1 MAVFPRLVRHVI
13 GEAERQLRGG
23 LSSGL
28 GRLAEMLA
36 DPGRPAEFDR
46 LLALVDAQ
54 GERVRRLEEALAAQ
68 DAGLRALRGELDSLI
83 VQLNDRLLPRID
95 ERMDDLERDLT
106 AFATGLVR
114 TGRETAASRGQLEI
128 FERRLTD
135 LRQRQA
141 RTEERAGLW
150 RDLQASVAR
159 LGDDI
164 DALRARADGR
174 PAEAAPS
181 EGGPHESASGGSLPA
196 EPLEAAPGGPAADP
210 VPGEAL
216 A

>member
-1 MAVFPRLVRHVI
+1 MAVFPRLVRRVAE
-13 GEAERQLRGG
+13 EAERQLRG
-23 LSSGL
+23 GL

-54 GERVRRLEEALAAQ
+54 GERVRRLEEALHAQ

-114 TGRETAASRGQLEI
+114 TGRETAATRGQLEI

-135 LRQRQA
+135 LRERQA
-141 RTEERAGLW
+141 RTEGRAGLW

-174 PAEAAPS
+174 PAEAAP
-181 EGGPHESASGGSLPA
+181 HETASGGPLPGESLD
-196 EPLEAAPGGPAADP
+196 AAPGGAAADP

>member
-1 MAVFPRLVRHVI
+1 MAVFPRLVRRVA

-28 GRLAEMLA
+28 GRLAGMLA

-46 LLALVDAQ
+46 LPALVDAQ
-54 GERVRRLEEALAAQ
+54 GERVRRLEEALRAQ
-68 DAGLRALRGELDSLI
+68 DAGLRALRDELDSLI
-83 VQLNDRLLPRID
+83 AQINDRLLPRID

-135 LRQRQA
+135 LRERQS

-174 PAEAAPS
+174 PAEAAPH
-181 EGGPHESASGGSLPA
+181 GTAPHEGVPGEALAG
-196 EPLEAAPGGPAADP
+196 EPLEAAPGGPADP

>member
-1 MAVFPRLVRHVI
+1 MAVFPRLVRRVAD
-13 GEAERQLRGG
+13 EAERHLRG
-23 LSSGL
+23 GL
-28 GRLAEMLA
+28 GRLALMLA
-36 DPGRPAEFDR
+36 DPNRSAEFDR

-54 GERVRRLEEALAAQ
+54 GERVHRLEETLRTQ

-83 VQLNDRLLPRID
+83 AQLNDRLLPRID

-114 TGRETAASRGQLEI
+114 TGRETAAGRAQLETV
-128 FERRLTD
+128 ERRLAD
-135 LRQRQA
+135 LRERQA

-150 RDLQASVAR
+150 RDLQASMAR

-164 DALRARADGR
+164 DALRARVDGR
-174 PAEAAPS
+174 PAET
-181 EGGPHESASGGSLPA
+181 A
-196 EPLEAAPGGPAADP
+196 EEP